1 MRSLLFNRNRSLWIL
16 PALLLGAV
24 LLAAPGVTA
33 AATTATAAGPA
44 WSFLPIW
51 GGDVWSLA
59 IHPQDPDVVFAG
71 TSAGQIYL
79 SRDGGRT
86 WVDAGPALPFPGWVV
101 SSLRFDPNPV
111 GGDPNR
117 PPRLRAAL

>member
-33 AATTATAAGPA
+33 AATTATTATAAGPA
-44 WSFLPIW
+44 WSSLPIW

-59 IHPQDPDVVFAG
+59 IPPQDPDVVFAG

-86 WVDAGPALPFPGWVV
+86 WVDAGPALPFPRWV
-101 SSLRFDPNPV
+101 
-111 GGDPNR
+111 GA
-117 PPRLRAAL
+117 RLRVA